1 VEGVMKK
8 VFLAA
13 AAALAVGTACAG
25 AADLG
30 VPRAAVQTCPAPLWA
45 GFYVGGNAGGVIYS
59 ANRTDQDGVLG
70 EIASYVQQK
79 SGAVAGGQV
88 GYNWTSCHVLYGV
101 EVDGDWASPRA
112 STQIAPNTAGINV
125 NISSRFDGLVTG
137 RLRTGIAVDS
147 LLLYLTGGIAGVH
160 IHTTWSSLGLPA
172 ALPGV
177 LGLADF
183 SEWQA
188 AWVTGVGTEW
198 AWTDRI
204 SIRSEVLYI
213 GVPDREK
220 SAVLF
225 APGVLANFTH
235 SDSMWVSRVGLNIKL
250 P

>member
-1 VEGVMKK
+1 MKRF
-8 VFLAA
+8 FLGAA
-13 AAALAVGTACAG
+13 AVLAVGTCGAG

-30 VPRAAVQTCPAPLWA
+30 VPIRAAAVQTCPAAVWA
-45 GFYVGGNAGGVIYS
+45 GFHVGGNAGGVIYT

-70 EIASYVQQK
+70 EIASYVQEK
-79 SGAVAGGQV
+79 SGYLAGGQV
-88 GYNWTSCHVLYGV
+88 GYNWATCHTVFGV
-101 EVDGDWASPRA
+101 EADGEWASPRA
-112 STQIAPNTAGINV
+112 TTQIAPNTAGINV

-137 RLRTGIAVDS
+137 RLRTGIAVDN
-147 LLLYLTGGIAGVH
+147 LLLYITGGIAGVH

-177 LGLADF
+177 LGVADF

-188 AWVTGVGTEW
+188 AWVAGAGTEW

-204 SIRSEVLYI
+204 SIRSEVLYVD
-213 GVPDREK
+213 VPDREK
-220 SAVLF
+220 SQILF

-235 SDSMWVSRVGLNIKL
+235 SDSMWISRIGLNIKL